1 MSDEHRSAA
10 LRRSLSRHIHLN
22 HSRPTTCVG
31 LPPPRPLLEG
41 ETRPATSAC
50 DFGRNRGEG
59 GEGQGE
65 KKGREDSGVERE
77 SSGKVKG
84 RSVHTAPAG
93 ARRVQISPRVL
104 DMPVPIKSKKA

>member
-1 MSDEHRSAA
+1 VSDEHRIAA
-10 LRRSLSRHIHLN
+10 RRRSLSRHSHLN
-22 HSRPTTCVG
+22 NLRPTTCIG

-50 DFGRNRGEG
+50 DFGRDRAEGEG
-59 GEGQGE
+59 ERDGGV
-65 KKGREDSGVERE
+65 KGRE

-93 ARRVQISPRVL
+93 ARRVQISPRVV
-104 DMPVPIKSKKA
+104 DMPVPVKGKKA